1 MHRKGAVRQK
11 TANWR
16 LSPAHGFLQLCGDGK
31 GESGEF
37 LFLFSRSRAEIFQ
50 KRRYGSFSCE
60 DVILDLRKQGVVLGK
75 KGKADVQ
82 RKAGLPIKISIR

>member
-1 MHRKGAVRQK
+1 M
-11 TANWR
+11 
-16 LSPAHGFLQLCGDGK
+16 
-31 GESGEF
+31 
-37 LFLFSRSRAEIFQ
+37 FLFSRSRAEIFQ